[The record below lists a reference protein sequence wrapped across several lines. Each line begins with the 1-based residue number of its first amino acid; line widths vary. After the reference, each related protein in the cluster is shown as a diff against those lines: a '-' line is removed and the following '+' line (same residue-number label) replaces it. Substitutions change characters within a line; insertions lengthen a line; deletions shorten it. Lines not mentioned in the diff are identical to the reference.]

1 MLEKILKKLKGE
13 EEESDSVRFEDLKR
27 NLINTKMEISDLN
40 TGINYTTDPILLN
53 QLIFQLKAAEMRYR
67 YWFKIARDFKMD
79 TENHE

>member
-13 EEESDSVRFEDLKR
+13 EEVDDSVRFEDLKR

-67 YWFKIARDFKMD
+67 YWFKIARDFKTD